1 MLEIAEGKIDE
12 LVVGVE
18 EGTELGIAEGML
30 GGIVQGETPVTEAG
44 HEFWIHVGI
53 EEGIALGIDEGEL
66 VSATVC

>member
-1 MLEIAEGKIDE
+1 MLR
-12 LVVGVE
+12 
-18 EGTELGIAEGML
+18 GIM
-30 GGIVQGETPVTEAG
+30 QGEAPVTDVG

>member
-1 MLEIAEGKIDE
+1 MLR
-12 LVVGVE
+12 
-18 EGTELGIAEGML
+18 
-30 GGIVQGETPVTEAG
+30 GIVQGETPVTDVG